1 MRINVIVSLIL
12 FMIIIPAVF
21 RGDDAV
27 VTLKDLE
34 QEALR
39 NNPEIHMTEKRV
51 ESAVKKRSL
60 AAAMP
65 DPMIGYEVQN
75 VGRLSDS
82 TVGQEEMSM
91 RGVVVSQ
98 EIPFPGKLTTM
109 GRAAGKVAE
118 REQEDYRETKLRVLN
133 SIRTAYYDYY
143 LAYKSSSILE
153 RSKEIMKNFQ
163 RIAETRYATGQ
174 GIQQDVIRAQIEVS
188 MLLEKIVLQ
197 EQKKEAQAAMINSIL
212 GRDPRSPLG
221 RPGDV
226 LPTSPD
232 KTLDELSAMAL
243 ARSPALLAK
252 QRMVEQSE
260 YELSSSKQGFLPDM
274 VVSAGWFE
282 RGDFKDVWTASVMF
296 KVPLYFW
303 NKSAGVK
310 AASAEL
316 GSARYDYESQKLMVL
331 SKVKDLYTMAKTSE
345 RLLGLY
351 ETGIIPQARMA
362 LQSATSN
369 YQVGKIDFLMLLDSQ
384 TLLFKYQLAYEQEL
398 VNLNKTTS
406 QINEAAGMEEE
417 YEKAK

>member
-1 MRINVIVSLIL
+1 MRTKVIPLLIAL
-12 FMIIIPAVF
+12 AAVPAISWS
-21 RGDDAV
+21 DEAV

-39 NNPEIHMTEKRV
+39 NNPEIRMAEKRV
-51 ESAVKKRSL
+51 ESTKEKKSL

-65 DPMIGYEVQN
+65 DPMIGYEIQN
-75 VGRLSDS
+75 VGALGTS
-82 TVGQEEMSM
+82 TVGKEEMSM
-91 RGVVVSQ
+91 RGVVVTQ
-98 EIPFPGKLTTM
+98 EIPFPGKLSTT
-109 GRAAGKVAE
+109 GRAAGKLAE
-118 REQEDYRETKLRVLN
+118 REQEGYRETKLRVLN

-143 LAYKSSSILE
+143 LAHKSSEILE
-153 RSKEIMKNFQ
+153 RNKEVMKNFQ

-197 EQKKEAQAAMINSIL
+197 EQKKEAQAAMINSLL
-212 GRDPRSPLG
+212 GRDPRTPLG

-232 KTLDELSAMAL
+232 KTLDEFSAMAL

-252 QRMVEQSE
+252 QRMMEQSE
-260 YELSSSKQGFLPDM
+260 YELTSSKKGFLPDM
-274 VVSAGWFE
+274 VVSAGWFD
-282 RGDFKDVWTASVMF
+282 RGNLKDVWTASVMF

-303 NKSAGVK
+303 NKSTGVK

-331 SKVKDLYTMAKTSE
+331 SKVKDLYTMARTSE

-351 ETGIIPQARMA
+351 ESGIIPQARMA

-406 QINEAAGMEEE
+406 QIGEATGMENED
-417 YEKAK
+417 EKAK